1 MSNIYQRVGEALT
14 SDGKITVV
22 AALNERDELV
32 MNASQFP
39 EVGTLDINGTVVKL
53 YRVTQES
60 KHKFERVIAKQQIY
74 KPEKYVSNS
83 TPHKY
88 KVTFKGHEIDT
99 DFDTSTL
106 PDLMDV
112 AYNPIGKILLPTLMD
127 AAYNPLSILEDY
139 FFPQRKVINITIDK
153 PEDVRKLKDLIH
165 EQQRNKK

>member
-39 EVGTLDINGTVVKL
+39 EIGTLDINGTVVKL
-53 YRVTQES
+53 YRVHQENTQS
-60 KHKFERVIAKQQIY
+60 FERIIAKPQ
-74 KPEKYVSNS
+74 PSKYVSRG

-99 DFDTSTL
+99 AYDPAGAL
-106 PDLMDV
+106 PDFVD
-112 AYNPIGKILLPTLMD
+112 T
-127 AAYNPLSILEDY
+127 AYNPLSILEEY
-139 FFPQRKVINITIDK
+139 FFPQRKVINISVNN
-153 PEDVRKLKDLIH
+153 PEDIQTIKTLMTDQSRS
-165 EQQRNKK
+165 KK